1 LHLLW
6 FLMVIRKANVGD
18 GDTHNELSGSATN
31 VVQARDIAG
40 GVHFHQAAG
49 PELPVP
55 RQLPPDVGHFVDRE
69 EHIARLHVWL
79 DTSHDRAAPAEVI
92 AGTGGVGK
100 TTLAAHWAHQVRE
113 RFPDGDLYL
122 DLRGYHVER
131 SLSASEGL
139 DRVLRALGVT
149 AERLPV
155 AVDAKAALY
164 RSMLHGRRIL
174 VLLDN
179 AATTE
184 QIRPLLP
191 GSPTCRVVVTS
202 RSRLTGL
209 MIKEGAHRMP
219 LDTLPPERAI
229 ELLEQVAGDRVRDDP
244 ASSAKLARYC
254 DHLPLALRIAAE
266 RLVASPH
273 LTVAE
278 LVEELAEERERLDA
292 LDSGEDEFTNVRAVF
307 SWSYRALAPEA
318 ARIYRL
324 LGLVNGPDISSA
336 AAAVLAGITAPKAR
350 RLLDTLVGAHLLQAN
365 GPHRFRFHD
374 LLRVYA
380 AQCAENEE
388 TETDRQAALHR
399 LFTWYAYSI
408 EAAAQVITPHFSRIP
423 ISVPEPAAPAPDFPD
438 RLTALHWC
446 DSEQANLVAATR
458 QAAEVG
464 EHTLAWQMPVAL
476 FAFCLVRRPLTDWV
490 ATHLVGLASVRHD
503 GDRLAEVWLQNS
515 IALAY
520 RELRQYDTALQ
531 YFQLALAGWRETGVR
546 WGEAWAL
553 RDIGGVYNLLGRN
566 AEAVTTLNE
575 SLAIHIEENDTWG
588 EATALSLLA
597 RAHHSLDEFDQ
608 ALPELHRAL
617 EIRRDHGDQRNVGN
631 ALNDLSLLHD
641 SLGEFDQAVTYA
653 EQALAIHRTVE
664 YWTGEAI
671 AHERLGTVLDHTG
684 HAEAAAEH
692 WRAAI
697 TLYDKLG
704 DPRAED
710 IRNRS
715 NG

>member
-1 LHLLW
+1 
-6 FLMVIRKANVGD
+6 MSE
-18 GDTHNELSGSATN
+18 GDTHNELSGSAVN
-31 VVQARDIAG
+31 VVQARDISG
-40 GVHFHQAAG
+40 GVHIHHIAVA
-49 PELPVP
+49 ELPIP

-69 EHIARLHVWL
+69 KHIERLHVWL
-79 DTSHDRAAPAEVI
+79 DTPHDRAAPAEVI
-92 AGTGGVGK
+92 AGAGGVGK
-100 TTLAAHWAHQVRE
+100 TSLAAHWAHQVRD

-139 DRVLRALGVT
+139 DYVLRALGVT
-149 AERLPV
+149 GERLPV
-155 AVDAKAALY
+155 ALDAKAALY

-191 GSPTCRVVVTS
+191 GSPTCRVVITS

-219 LDTLPPERAI
+219 LDTLPPDRAI

-244 ASSAKLARYC
+244 ASTAKLAEYC
-254 DHLPLALRIAAE
+254 GHLPLALRIAAE

-273 LTVAE
+273 LTVAD

-292 LDSGEDEFTNVRAVF
+292 LDSGDDEFTNVRAVF
-307 SWSYRALAPEA
+307 SWSYRALPADA
-318 ARIYRL
+318 ARMFRL
-324 LGLVNGPDISSA
+324 LGLVTGPDISGA
-336 AAAVLAGITAPKAR
+336 AAAVLAGLPAVKAR
-350 RLLDTLVGAHLLQAN
+350 RVLDALVGAHLLQVN
-365 GPHRFRFHD
+365 GPHRYRFHD

-380 AQCAENEE
+380 AHCAENDES
-388 TETDRQAALHR
+388 ETDRQAALHR

-423 ISVPEPAAPAPDFPD
+423 ISVAEPVAPAPDFPD

-446 DSEQANLVAATR
+446 DSEQANLVAAVQ
-458 QAAEVG
+458 QAADVG
-464 EHTLAWQMPVAL
+464 EHTLAWQMPVGL
-476 FAFCLVRRPLTDWV
+476 FAFCLVRRPLADWV
-490 ATHLVGLASVRHD
+490 TTHLVGLASVRHD

-520 RELRQYDTALQ
+520 RDLRQYDSALE
-531 YFQLALAGWRETGVR
+531 YFQLALAGWRAEGVR

-566 AEAVTTLNE
+566 AEAIGTLNE
-575 SLAIHIEENDTWG
+575 SLAIHLEEDDTWG
-588 EATALSLLA
+588 EATALALLA
-597 RAHHSLDEFDQ
+597 RANHSLGQFEQ
-608 ALPELHRAL
+608 ALPQLDRAL

-631 ALNDLSLLHD
+631 ALNDLSQLHD
-641 SLGEFDQAVTYA
+641 SLGQFDQAMA
-653 EQALAIHRTVE
+653 EAEEALDIHRAVE
-664 YWTGEAI
+664 YWHGEAT
-671 AHERLGTVLDHTG
+671 AHERLAAVLDHTG
-684 HAEAAAEH
+684 QAEAAAEH

-704 DPRAED
+704 DPRADD
-710 IRNRS
+710 IRNR
-715 NG
+715 